1 MPKRKVH
8 IYKNIDWQTI
18 LFYILLLLVGWL
30 NIYSADYNPEVVNEG
45 LTKADL
51 QLIWIGVS
59 ALSAFVILTI
69 DSKVYQ
75 IFAYLI
81 YALFIVILIA
91 TIFLAPDIK
100 GSHSWLVLG
109 PIRIQPA
116 EFAKFATALA
126 LAKLMSSYDFTLG
139 KNRCLWKSIGM
150 ILLPVVLIIL
160 QREMGSALV
169 FLSLILVLYR
179 EGLPHVVML
188 IGLLFVV
195 LFVFVLRFGDMQIA
209 DTLGSWGLFGALIL
223 VLLIGLVV
231 LSLKGWQKIV
241 LRYVLGG
248 ITLIFLL
255 VFVLNKWTSLEIK
268 YTLTAL
274 AVALILGLC
283 SLVYGILRQNKGLIL
298 VSLFLWTMS
307 AYCYSVDYIFDN
319 MLEYH
324 QQTRVKVLLGLENDP
339 MGVGYNVNQSKIAI
353 GSGGFLG
360 KGFLEGT
367 QTKLNYVPEQVTDFI
382 FCNIGEEFGFVGSV
396 VVLLLYLFFLFRL
409 VTLAERQISTFNR
422 VYGYCVVSIFLF
434 HILVNIGMVIGLMPV
449 IGIPLPL
456 ISYGGSSLLAFTIL
470 LFIFIKLDASRS
482 ERMF

>member
-1 MPKRKVH
+1 M
-8 IYKNIDWQTI
+8 
-18 LFYILLLLVGWL
+18 
-30 NIYSADYNPEVVNEG
+30 
-45 LTKADL
+45 
-51 QLIWIGVS
+51 
-59 ALSAFVILTI
+59 
-69 DSKVYQ
+69 
-75 IFAYLI
+75 
-81 YALFIVILIA
+81 
-91 TIFLAPDIK
+91 
-100 GSHSWLVLG
+100 
-109 PIRIQPA
+109 
-116 EFAKFATALA
+116 
-126 LAKLMSSYDFTLG
+126 
-139 KNRCLWKSIGM
+139 
-150 ILLPVVLIIL
+150 
-160 QREMGSALV
+160 
-169 FLSLILVLYR
+169 
-179 EGLPHVVML
+179 
-188 IGLLFVV
+188 
-195 LFVFVLRFGDMQIA
+195 
-209 DTLGSWGLFGALIL
+209 
-223 VLLIGLVV
+223 
-231 LSLKGWQKIV
+231 
-241 LRYVLGG
+241 
-248 ITLIFLL
+248 L

-434 HILVNIGMVIGLMPV
+434 HILVNIGMVIGLMPI

>member
-18 LFYILLLLVGWL
+18 LFYVLLLFVGWL
-30 NIYSADYNPEVVNEG
+30 NIYSADYNPEIVNEG
-45 LTKADL
+45 LTRADL

-139 KNRCLWKSIGM
+139 KPRCLWKSIGI
-150 ILLPVVLIIL
+150 ILLPVVLVIL

-188 IGLLFVV
+188 IGLLFAV

-209 DTLGSWGLFGALIL
+209 DTFGSWGLFGALIF

-274 AVALILGLC
+274 AVTLILGLC
-283 SLVYGILRQNKGLIL
+283 SLVYGILRQNKSLIL

-324 QQTRVKVLLGLENDP
+324 QQTRVKVLLGIENDP

-353 GSGGFLG
+353 GSGGLLG

-396 VVLLLYLFFLFRL
+396 AVLLLYLFFLFRL
-409 VTLAERQISTFNR
+409 VVLAERQFSTFNR

-449 IGIPLPL
+449 IGIPLPF
-456 ISYGGSSLLAFTIL
+456 ISYGGSSLFAFTIL

-482 ERMF
+482 ERMH

>member
-18 LFYILLLLVGWL
+18 LFYVLLLLVGWL
-30 NIYSADYNPEVVNEG
+30 NIYSADYNPEIVNEG
-45 LTKADL
+45 LTRADL
-51 QLIWIGVS
+51 QLIRIGVS

-116 EFAKFATALA
+116 EFAKFATALS

-139 KNRCLWKSIGM
+139 KPRCLWKSIGI
-150 ILLPVVLIIL
+150 ILLPVVLVIL

-188 IGLLFVV
+188 IGLLFAV

-209 DTLGSWGLFGALIL
+209 DTFGSWGLFGALIF

-274 AVALILGLC
+274 AVTLILGLC
-283 SLVYGILRQNKGLIL
+283 SLVYGILRQNKSLIL

-324 QQTRVKVLLGLENDP
+324 QQTRVKVLLGIENDP

-353 GSGGFLG
+353 GSGGLLG

-396 VVLLLYLFFLFRL
+396 AVLLLYLFFLFRL
-409 VTLAERQISTFNR
+409 VVLAERQFSTFNR

-449 IGIPLPL
+449 IGIPLPF
-456 ISYGGSSLLAFTIL
+456 ISYGGSSLFAFTIL

-482 ERMF
+482 ERMH